1 MNLICLKNG
10 KSYILANYSEAKNNL
25 ENLLNGK
32 FKNDIMELDEV
43 WLRKEII
50 KKH

>member
-1 MNLICLKNG
+1 MEWIKIEYCDYEKII
-10 KSYILANYSEAKNNL
+10 KK
-25 ENLLNGK
+25 LLNSN